1 MVKLVKKVLSLVLV
15 LMLALGAL
23 TASFAEETDKSD
35 QLYIE
40 VACNSNLSYFYDHML
55 GCETAGKELGVRTE
69 YVGPAEYD
77 IDGMIAAFETAIAKQ
92 PNGIVVIGFEDTLGP
107 VIDKATEA
115 GIPVITVDGD
125 VNDCSR
131 ICFVGTGNYNAGF
144 TGGNYL
150 AEAIGGKGQ
159 VALMTKP
166 GQANLEERIQ
176 GYQDALAAYPDIEI
190 VQIADTQSDSVV
202 AASAAASLL
211 QMYPDLAGIACV
223 EAAGGT
229 GAATAVREAGRAGEV
244 KIISMD
250 RDEDVLSAIEE
261 GTITASIAQQ
271 SALMSYLAINLLYN
285 LNNSNLEVTSDNDAA
300 GVSGV
305 PNTVDTGVLVIDS
318 TNYQY
323 PNWGMWQRRRIG
335 LSSL

>member
-1 MVKLVKKVLSLVLV
+1 MRIPSARSSTRRPKPASRSSPW
-15 LMLALGAL
+15 
-23 TASFAEETDKSD
+23 TA
-35 QLYIE
+35 
-40 VACNSNLSYFYDHML
+40 
-55 GCETAGKELGVRTE
+55 
-69 YVGPAEYD
+69 
-77 IDGMIAAFETAIAKQ
+77 
-92 PNGIVVIGFEDTLGP
+92 
-107 VIDKATEA
+107 
-115 GIPVITVDGD
+115 D

-131 ICFVGTGNYNAGF
+131 ICFVGTGNYIAGF

-285 LNNSNLEVTSDNDAA
+285 LNNSNLEVTTDNDAA

-305 PNTVDTGVLVIDS
+305 PNTVATGVLVIDS

-323 PNWGMWQRRRIG
+323 YRR
-335 LSSL
+335 

>member
-1 MVKLVKKVLSLVLV
+1 MKKILALVLALV
-15 LMLALGAL
+15 LAMGIASV
-23 TASFAEETDKSD
+23 SFAEEKSE

-40 VACNSNLSYFYDHML
+40 VACNSNLAYFYDHML

-107 VIDKATEA
+107 IIDKATEA
-115 GIPVITVDGD
+115 GIPCITVDGD
-125 VNDCSR
+125 VNNCER
-131 ICFVGTGNYNAGF
+131 VCFVGTGNYNAGY
-144 TGGNYL
+144 TGGKYL
-150 AEAIGGKGQ
+150 AEAIGGAGK

-166 GQANLEERIQ
+166 GQDNLEQRIQ
-176 GYQDALAAYPDIEI
+176 GYQDALAQYPDIEI

-229 GAATAVREAGRAGEV
+229 GAYTAVKEAGKAGEV
-244 KIISMD
+244 KIIAMD
-250 RDEDVLSAIEE
+250 RDADVLTAIEE
-261 GTITASIAQQ
+261 GVITASVAQQ
-271 SALMSYLAINLLYN
+271 SALMSYMAINILYM
-285 LNNSNLEVTSDNDAA
+285 LNNSNLEVTTDNAAA

-305 PNTVDTGVLVIDS
+305 PNSVDTGVLVIDAS
-318 TNYQY
+318 NCEYY
-323 PNWGMWQRRRIG
+323 KR
-335 LSSL
+335 

>member
-285 LNNSNLEVTSDNDAA
+285 LNNSNLEVTTDNDAA
-300 GVSGV
+300 GVSGI

-323 PNWGMWQRRRIG
+323 YRR
-335 LSSL
+335 

>member
-1 MVKLVKKVLSLVLV
+1 MKKVLSLVLV

-23 TASFAEETDKSD
+23 TVSFAEETDKSD

-285 LNNSNLEVTSDNDAA
+285 LNNSNLEVTTDNEAA

-323 PNWGMWQRRRIG
+323 YRR
-335 LSSL
+335 

>member
-323 PNWGMWQRRRIG
+323 YRR
-335 LSSL
+335 

>member
-1 MVKLVKKVLSLVLV
+1 MKKVLSLVLV

-285 LNNSNLEVTSDNDAA
+285 LNNSNLEVTTDNDAA

-323 PNWGMWQRRRIG
+323 YRR
-335 LSSL
+335 

>member
-1 MVKLVKKVLSLVLV
+1 MKKVLSLVLV

-285 LNNSNLEVTSDNDAA
+285 LNNSNLEVTTDNDAA

-318 TNYQY
+318 TTYQY
-323 PNWGMWQRRRIG
+323 SRR
-335 LSSL
+335 

>member
-1 MVKLVKKVLSLVLV
+1 VVKLVKKVLSLVLV

-285 LNNSNLEVTSDNDAA
+285 LNNSNLEVTTDNEAA

-323 PNWGMWQRRRIG
+323 YRR
-335 LSSL
+335 

>member
-15 LMLALGAL
+15 LMLALGSL

-323 PNWGMWQRRRIG
+323 YRR
-335 LSSL
+335 

>member
-1 MVKLVKKVLSLVLV
+1 MKKILSMVLV
-15 LMLALGAL
+15 LMLALCA
-23 TASFAEETDKSD
+23 TSFAESDKSD

-55 GCETAGKELGVRTE
+55 GCETAGEELGVRTE

-131 ICFVGTGNYNAGF
+131 ICFVGTGNYNAGY
-144 TGGNYL
+144 TGGQYL

-159 VALMTKP
+159 IALMTKP

-176 GYQDALAAYPDIEI
+176 GYQVLWQPIRILRSCRSRTRSPTPSLPLPPPRRCCRCIPTWRASPALRPP
-190 VQIADTQSDSVV
+190 VV
-202 AASAAASLL
+202 PVPRPPCARPVS
-211 QMYPDLAGIACV
+211 
-223 EAAGGT
+223 
-229 GAATAVREAGRAGEV
+229 RA
-244 KIISMD
+244 K
-250 RDEDVLSAIEE
+250 
-261 GTITASIAQQ
+261 
-271 SALMSYLAINLLYN
+271 
-285 LNNSNLEVTSDNDAA
+285 
-300 GVSGV
+300 
-305 PNTVDTGVLVIDS
+305 
-318 TNYQY
+318 
-323 PNWGMWQRRRIG
+323 
-335 LSSL
+335 

>member
-1 MVKLVKKVLSLVLV
+1 MKKVLSLVLV

-323 PNWGMWQRRRIG
+323 YRR
-335 LSSL
+335 

>member
-285 LNNSNLEVTSDNDAA
+285 LNNSNLEVTTDNDAA

-323 PNWGMWQRRRIG
+323 YRR
-335 LSSL
+335 

>member
-150 AEAIGGKGQ
+150 AEAIGGKAQ

-285 LNNSNLEVTSDNDAA
+285 LNNSNLEVTTDNEAA

-323 PNWGMWQRRRIG
+323 YRR
-335 LSSL
+335 

>member
-202 AASAAASLL
+202 AASG
-211 QMYPDLAGIACV
+211 LA
-223 EAAGGT
+223 
-229 GAATAVREAGRAGEV
+229 
-244 KIISMD
+244 
-250 RDEDVLSAIEE
+250 L
-261 GTITASIAQQ
+261 
-271 SALMSYLAINLLYN
+271 
-285 LNNSNLEVTSDNDAA
+285 
-300 GVSGV
+300 
-305 PNTVDTGVLVIDS
+305 P
-318 TNYQY
+318 
-323 PNWGMWQRRRIG
+323 QRR
-335 LSSL
+335 LPVS

>member
-1 MVKLVKKVLSLVLV
+1 MKKILALVLALV
-15 LMLALGAL
+15 LAMGIASV
-23 TASFAEETDKSD
+23 SFAEAKED

-40 VACNSNLSYFYDHML
+40 VACNSNLAYFYDHML

-92 PNGIVVIGFEDTLGP
+92 PNGIAVIGFEDTLGP
-107 VIDKATEA
+107 VIDKAIEA

-125 VNDCSR
+125 VNNCER

-144 TGGNYL
+144 TGGEYL
-150 AEAIGGKGQ
+150 AEAIGGKGK

-166 GQANLEERIQ
+166 GQDNLEQRIQ
-176 GYQDALAAYPDIEI
+176 GYQDALAAYPEIEI

-202 AASAAASLL
+202 AASAAATLL
-211 QMYPDLAGIACV
+211 QKYPDLAGIACV

-229 GAATAVREAGRAGEV
+229 GAYTAVKEAGKAGEV
-244 KIISMD
+244 KIIAMD
-250 RDEDVLSAIEE
+250 RDADVLTAIEE
-261 GTITASIAQQ
+261 GIITASVAQQ
-271 SALMSYLAINLLYN
+271 SALMSYMAMQTLYM
-285 LNNSNLEVTSDNDAA
+285 LNNSNLEVTTDNAAA

-305 PNTVDTGVLVIDS
+305 PNTIDTGVLVIDAS
-318 TNYQY
+318 NCEYY
-323 PNWGMWQRRRIG
+323 KR
-335 LSSL
+335 

>member
-285 LNNSNLEVTSDNDAA
+285 LNNSNLEVTTDNEAA

-323 PNWGMWQRRRIG
+323 YRR
-335 LSSL
+335 

>member
-202 AASAAASLL
+202 AASAAAFLL

-285 LNNSNLEVTSDNDAA
+285 LNNSNLEVTTDNEAA

-323 PNWGMWQRRRIG
+323 YRR
-335 LSSL
+335 